1 MSQLT
6 AEQRR
11 LLSDRFDRNAAAAR
25 VGGKPSSEYF
35 LDKCGAEAGDT
46 YEPQQS
52 GRTEQDVRSP
62 WHVLLGDSWIGRL
75 LKF

>member
-11 LLSDRFDRNAAAAR
+11 LLSERFDRHAAAAR

-46 YEPQQS
+46 YEPQQH
-52 GRTEQDVRSP
+52 GRIEQTARSP
-62 WHVLLGDSWIGRL
+62 WSVLLEDSWVGRL
-75 LKF
+75 LKS